1 MDYYFID
8 YENVKNLGL
17 EGIDGLS
24 ENDTVI
30 IFYSQNANTITFE
43 THKKLL
49 ASKANIIFEKVNIG
63 YKNALDFQLASY
75 LGYFIGKT
83 GEYEATYNL
92 VTNDA
97 ALSVIS
103 RFWSRKG
110 VVFSVIERI
119 ADKTENAFLAPEI
132 PETAVKKKDP
142 AEEQPSTD
150 IALEETA
157 AAVEKTAYEAPAIT
171 LENEE
176 EIVKI
181 TEVTL
186 VDEPKKKKPAKKAKA
201 KDKEVTDP
209 ELEMKLEA
217 VLDNKEEI
225 PVIVKIIKQY
235 KTKQGINNALMKQFP
250 SQNNQRSGEIYQAI
264 KPLLTDKKGK

>member
-17 EGIDGLS
+17 EGIEGLS

-49 ASKANIIFEKVNIG
+49 ASKANIVFEKVNIG

-132 PETAVKKKDP
+132 PENAVKK
-142 AEEQPSTD
+142 EEQPDTD
-150 IALEETA
+150 IEA
-157 AAVEKTAYEAPAIT
+157 AEPAGAVEKTAYEAPAIT

-186 VDEPKKKKPAKKAKA
+186 VDEPKKNKPAKKAKT